1 MLGTALTGGLLE
13 VLAGSLTPEEA
24 MQTVGPAPGER
35 HELDL
40 GGPASVVTVL
50 NSRSTGSLSVLLG
63 DRGVAN
69 PPALLAEP
77 AMAALVRSSAEEF
90 DHVLIDAPP
99 PLMVS
104 DAMPLLAVVDGI
116 VLVARMGHTREASA
130 KRLVQLLAGTPSA
143 PIIGVVANDV
153 SRADLK
159 RYGFSLG
166 YPRRGLLAGLR
177 DR

>member
-1 MLGTALTGGLLE
+1 
-13 VLAGSLTPEEA
+13 
-24 MQTVGPAPGER
+24 
-35 HELDL
+35 L